1 MNKQEAIEKYEVL
14 SECLT
19 QVEAMVR
26 RFSRN
31 QAMISPRPGYE
42 AAWAEEKKKQQ
53 VLQNMMR
60 EIREGDWE

>member
-1 MNKQEAIEKYEVL
+1 MKKQEAIEQYEVL

-42 AAWAEEKKKQQ
+42 AAWTEEKKKQQ
-53 VLQNMMR
+53 VLQSMMR
-60 EIREGDWE
+60 KIREADWE

>member
-1 MNKQEAIEKYEVL
+1 MNKKDAIEKYEVL

-31 QAMISPRPGYE
+31 QTMISPRPGYE

-53 VLQNMMR
+53 VLQEMMR
-60 EIREGDWE
+60 EIRRGECE